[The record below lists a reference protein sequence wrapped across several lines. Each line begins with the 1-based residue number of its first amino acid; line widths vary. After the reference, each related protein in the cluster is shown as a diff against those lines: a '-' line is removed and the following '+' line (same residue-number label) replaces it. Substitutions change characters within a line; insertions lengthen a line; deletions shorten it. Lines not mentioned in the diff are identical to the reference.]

1 MTRIIGPVGALMAV
15 VLGVSS
21 SSASAQER
29 AGPAAAH
36 PRWSVEG
43 AAGFQVYYEGHAE
56 SVAFGFSPNRSL
68 TVLVSAQRVAT
79 DDRSGQY
86 QEWYLPERGSTEH
99 FVGGEVRYA
108 FLTRWRMSPYVL
120 GGIGRGISRPNVNA
134 FFPDRKERQIHT
146 LYYGGGVRIPVAAR
160 FDAFVDTR
168 LIMSAE
174 AASDY
179 FGVRMPVRAGI
190 AWRF

>member
-1 MTRIIGPVGALMAV
+1 MTRMIGPVGALMIL
-15 VLGVSS
+15 VLGVS
-21 SSASAQER
+21 ASPAWAQEE
-29 AGPAAAH
+29 AAPPAPQ

-43 AAGFQVYYEGHAE
+43 AAGFQLYYEGRAE
-56 SVAFGFSPNRSL
+56 SVAFGFAPNRSL
-68 TVLVSAQRVAT
+68 TVLVSLQRVST
-79 DDRSGQY
+79 QDRGPYEQ
-86 QEWYLPERGSTEH
+86 WYLPERGSTEQ
-99 FVGGEVRYA
+99 FLSGEVRYA
-108 FLTRWRMSPYVL
+108 FLTRRRLSPYVL
-120 GGIGRGISRPNVNA
+120 GGIGGGISRPNVNQY
-134 FFPDRKERQIHT
+134 FPDKRERHIQT

-174 AASDY
+174 AVSDY